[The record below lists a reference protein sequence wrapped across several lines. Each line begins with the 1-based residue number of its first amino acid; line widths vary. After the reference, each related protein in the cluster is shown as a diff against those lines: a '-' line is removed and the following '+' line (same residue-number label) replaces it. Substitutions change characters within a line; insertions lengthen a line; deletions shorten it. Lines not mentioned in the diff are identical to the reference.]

1 MKPLFFFFPLLI
13 TAFAACVVEPELHP
27 SPEPER
33 MHEFSDTID
42 GKSVDLFLLR
52 NENGME
58 VELSNYGATI
68 VAIRTPDKNGKIE
81 DVTLSYDNLT
91 DLRAGKSYFGCVVGR
106 FANRIGGAQFTL
118 DGQEYTV
125 PKNDGDNA
133 LHGGINSIDKQVWK
147 ARKMNDAV
155 RFTIEIPDGAN
166 GYPGKMNVTVLYS
179 LHSNNSLVID
189 YTATTDK
196 TTVVNLTNHAY
207 FNLSGDPSKQ
217 ILDHVVKMRA
227 KQFTPV
233 DSSLIPSGELRD
245 VKGTPFDFM
254 NAKSIGTD
262 IQQPDEQLLRGKG
275 YDHNFVL
282 NASNEEAAVEV
293 VEPRSGRKMEVFTM
307 QPGVQFY
314 TGNFLNGTEKGRGT
328 AYQFRTGFCL
338 ETQQFPDAPN
348 QPNFPSAVLK
358 AGEQWKGQTIYR
370 FSIQR

>member
-1 MKPLFFFFPLLI
+1 M
-13 TAFAACVVEPELHP
+13 
-27 SPEPER
+27 
-33 MHEFSDTID
+33 
-42 GKSVDLFLLR
+42 
-52 NENGME
+52 
-58 VELSNYGATI
+58 
-68 VAIRTPDKNGKIE
+68 
-81 DVTLSYDNLT
+81 
-91 DLRAGKSYFGCVVGR
+91 
-106 FANRIGGAQFTL
+106 
-118 DGQEYTV
+118 
-125 PKNDGDNA
+125 
-133 LHGGINSIDKQVWK
+133 
-147 ARKMNDAV
+147 
-155 RFTIEIPDGAN
+155 
-166 GYPGKMNVTVLYS
+166 
-179 LHSNNSLVID
+179 
-189 YTATTDK
+189 
-196 TTVVNLTNHAY
+196 
-207 FNLSGDPSKQ
+207 
-217 ILDHVVKMRA
+217 
-227 KQFTPV
+227 
-233 DSSLIPSGELRD
+233 RD

-293 VEPRSGRKMEVFTM
+293 VEPRSGRKMEVFTT